1 MATFLFATLD
11 AGGNLPPAVGIAR
24 ELVSLG
30 HRVRFL
36 GHPRQEAAIR
46 ASGAE
51 FQPYT
56 HSPRMALAEQLPTL
70 QQISMLVSVFTNA
83 GIAQDVVEEA
93 RRERADVV
101 VVDCLLLGA
110 LDAAAKA
117 GLFTVALVHSFY
129 AFFDG
134 PFRRTPI
141 TAMLALRGLGPRRVM
156 SRANRILVCAD
167 RQLDPAGRPGKNGG
181 GDRNGRVVWSGAVV
195 DVDRPAPAPA
205 PGSTPRVLVSL
216 STTAFNGQEA
226 FMQKALDAVADL
238 PLDVVLTTGPAI
250 HAAKIWL
257 PPNVTAHSYL
267 PHREVMPE
275 CAAVLGHG
283 GHATTMLALAHNL
296 PLVIAPMHPL
306 LDQRMVGKAVQDAG
320 AGLLIKASASVEEI
334 ASAVRTA
341 ADSASLH
348 LGAAAVG
355 QRLREADGARTGAQ
369 FLAEISG

>member
-1 MATFLFATLD
+1 MSTFLFATLD

-24 ELVSLG
+24 ELVGLG

-36 GHPRQEAAIR
+36 GHPRQEAAIK

-51 FQPYT
+51 FQAYT
-56 HSPRMALAEQLPTL
+56 HSPRMALAEQMPTL
-70 QQISMLVSVFTNA
+70 QQISMLVSVFTDA

-101 VVDCLLLGA
+101 IVDCLLLGA

-141 TAMLALRGLGPRRVM
+141 TAALALRGLGPRRVM
-156 SRANRILVCAD
+156 SGANRILVCAD
-167 RQLDPAGRPGKNGG
+167 GRLDPAGRPGRKGA
-181 GDRNGRVVWSGAVV
+181 GDQNGRVVWSGAVV
-195 DVDRPAPAPA
+195 DVDRPASAPTS
-205 PGSTPRVLVSL
+205 GSAPRVLVSL

-238 PLDVVLTTGPAI
+238 PLEVILTTGPAVN
-250 HAAKIWL
+250 AARIWA
-257 PPNVTAHSYL
+257 PPNVTAHAYL
-267 PHREVMPE
+267 PHREVMPD
-275 CAAVLGHG
+275 CVAVLGHG

-306 LDQRMVGKAVQDAG
+306 LDQRMVGQAVQDAG
-320 AGLLIKASASVEEI
+320 AGLLIKPSASSEEI
-334 ASAVRTA
+334 AGALRTA

-348 LGAAAVG
+348 LAAATVG
-355 QRLREADGARTGAQ
+355 RRLRRADGARTGAL
-369 FLAEISG
+369 FLAEIAC

>member
-1 MATFLFATLD
+1 MSTFLFATLD

-24 ELVSLG
+24 ELVRLG

-36 GHPRQEAAIR
+36 GHPRQEAAIT

-51 FQPYT
+51 FQAYS
-56 HSPRMALAEQLPTL
+56 HSPRMALAEQMPTL
-70 QQISMLVSVFTNA
+70 QQISMLVSVFTDA

-101 VVDCLLLGA
+101 IVDCLLLGA

-141 TAMLALRGLGPRRVM
+141 TAALALKGLGPRRVM
-156 SRANRILVCAD
+156 NRANRILVCAD
-167 RQLDPAGRPGKNGG
+167 GRLDPAGRPGGKGA

-195 DVDRPAPAPA
+195 DVDRPARAPV

-238 PLDVVLTTGPAI
+238 PLDVILTTGPAI
-250 HAAKIWL
+250 NSARIWA

-275 CAAVLGHG
+275 CVAVLGHG

-306 LDQRMVGKAVQDAG
+306 LDQRMVGQAVQDAG
-320 AGLLIKASASVEEI
+320 AGLLIKPSAPAEEI
-334 ASAVRTA
+334 ASALRTA

-348 LGAAAVG
+348 LAAASVG
-355 QRLREADGARTGAQ
+355 RRLRTADGARTGAL
-369 FLAEISG
+369 FLADIAG